1 MKYSTRTD
9 LVFDRTDEGYV
20 VYNPDTGDFFEL
32 NETGEVIWQVMRD
45 WVSLD
50 ELVTHLS
57 EAFQVEEPELRSDV
71 TAFIDQLQ
79 RRALLNVRVT
89 AS

>member
-9 LVFDRTDEGYV
+9 LVYDRTDEGYV

-32 NETGEVIWQVMRD
+32 NDTGEVIWEAMRD

-50 ELVTHLS
+50 ELVTQLS
-57 EAFQVEEPELRSDV
+57 ETFQVAEPELRTDV
-71 TAFIDQLQ
+71 TVFLDQLQ
-79 RRALLNVRVT
+79 QRALLNVRQS
-89 AS
+89 AP